1 MLYNLDRL
9 FAALADPT
17 RRAILRRLAPGNRG
31 GPAVVGEI
39 AALFPKISLAAVSK
53 HLHVLQRAGLVAAQR
68 QGKFYRFYLLPDA
81 LRHTDQWLAHYRA
94 GIAETA
100 AKPAPAQNIALL
112 GLSANPPHAGHLAIS
127 MALLEL
133 GYAEVWWSIAPEQE
147 FKPAATLAP
156 YAHRAALA
164 RLLIRDVPNLR
175 LDDTEAAMA
184 IKHEHDRTYE
194 WLQHLAYV
202 HPQHNFT
209 FVMGAD
215 SWAHPA
221 KGFHT
226 WGGFEKCLQHAGLLV
241 MPRPGQ
247 ATGPTNAPA
256 AKALNGLHYKKPGV
270 VPRGR
275 WAVYPAALMEISST
289 DIRQQLAAGQGPAGL
304 TVEQLDYIRV
314 HRLYGAHADH

>member
-1 MLYNLDRL
+1 MLYDLDRL

-17 RRAILRRLAPGNRG
+17 RRAVLRHLAQKPM
-31 GPAVVGEI
+31 VVGQL
-39 AALFPKISLAAVSK
+39 AGLFPTMSLAAVSK
-53 HLHVLQRAGLVAAQR
+53 HLHVLQRAGLVEAQR

-94 GIAETA
+94 DIAETA

-127 MALLEL
+127 TALLEL
-133 GYAEVWWSIAPEQE
+133 GYGEVWWSIAPEQE

-164 RLLIRDVPNLR
+164 RLLIKDVPNLR
-175 LDDTEAAMA
+175 LDDTEAHMA
-184 IKHEHDRTYE
+184 IQHEHDRTYE
-194 WLQHLAYV
+194 WLQQLARL

-215 SWAHPA
+215 SWAHPT

-226 WGGFEKCLQHAGLLV
+226 WGGFEKCLQHAGVLV
-241 MPRPGQ
+241 MPRPDL
-247 ATGPTNAPA
+247 ATDLTDAPA
-256 AKALNGLHYKKPGV
+256 AKALQNLFFRKSSV

-275 WAVYPAALMEISST
+275 WAVYPSTLMEISST
-289 DIRQQLAAGQGPAGL
+289 HIRQQLAVGQTPAGL
-304 TVEQLDYIRV
+304 TAEQLDYMTRNG
-314 HRLYGAHADH
+314 LYGTHADH